1 MTNST
6 GNIAADRTHPWR
18 NLNVWLLLGGQWVS
32 QMGNVC
38 FTVAVFWYVLAA
50 THSRAD
56 LGWVGAASAL
66 TGIFSLLT
74 GSWVDRWNRR
84 RTLLAV
90 DTIRGLLLA
99 VTVVLLVVTHHLPL
113 AMILGLVAAVN
124 LGGTLFNPAQFAL
137 VPEVVP
143 PEHLTAV
150 NGVDQSATSLSQ
162 WVGYAVGGWVMSL
175 IGVVGLIGADAA
187 TFVISAVSLL
197 GLRVP
202 KASAESTASSSS
214 ADDISLWHQIVTGQR
229 ILWSHPFL
237 QRALPTALIVNF
249 SMMTLTV
256 LDVAWARHVLHRGP
270 AVYGLLESAVVVGG
284 IVGGLLVARLPVQW
298 SLRTR
303 VIASLMTTG
312 IAMIG
317 MSVHASFAT
326 SIAAMA
332 VVGVAFGVLN
342 TTMNTTI
349 QQVVPNTVLG
359 RIGGALMAVSSVSMP
374 LGSVLAGI
382 AGSLWPLRLVYA
394 VAGTIVAV
402 TSVSFFWIPAEFRA
416 ITVAAGETSSV

>member
-1 MTNST
+1 
-6 GNIAADRTHPWR
+6 
-18 NLNVWLLLGGQWVS
+18 
-32 QMGNVC
+32 MG
-38 FTVAVFWYVLAA
+38 W
-50 THSRAD
+50 
-56 LGWVGAASAL
+56 
-66 TGIFSLLT
+66 
-74 GSWVDRWNRR
+74 
-84 RTLLAV
+84 
-90 DTIRGLLLA
+90 IRGRR
-99 VTVVLLVVTHHLPL
+99 
-113 AMILGLVAAVN
+113 LGH
-124 LGGTLFNPAQFAL
+124 G
-137 VPEVVP
+137 
-143 PEHLTAV
+143 
-150 NGVDQSATSLSQ
+150 
-162 WVGYAVGGWVMSL
+162 L

-202 KASAESTASSSS
+202 KASVESTASSSS
-214 ADDISLWHQIVTGQR
+214 TNDISLWHQIVTGQR

-237 QRALPTALIVNF
+237 QQALPTALIVNF

-284 IVGGLLVARLPVQW
+284 IVGGLLVARLPAQW

-326 SIAAMA
+326 SIGAMA
-332 VVGVAFGVLN
+332 VVGLAFGVLN

-359 RIGGALMAVSSVSMP
+359 RIGGALMAVSSVSTPM
-374 LGSVLAGI
+374 GSVLAGI

-394 VAGTIVAV
+394 VAGTIVGV

-416 ITVAAGETSSV
+416 ITVGTGETSSV